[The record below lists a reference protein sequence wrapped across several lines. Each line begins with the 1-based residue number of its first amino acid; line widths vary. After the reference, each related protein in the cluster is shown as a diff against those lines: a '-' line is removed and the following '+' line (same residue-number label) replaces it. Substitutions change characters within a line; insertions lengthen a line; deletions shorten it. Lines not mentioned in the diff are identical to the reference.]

1 MKVVMRVLL
10 AVAIILLAYVSWRS
24 IQGQVDFDAEVKKRD
39 RAVIQRLVD
48 IRTAQVALRAQS
60 GSYTA
65 NFDTLIQFVK
75 DGRIATVVKAGD
87 LTEAQLEDGMTEAKA
102 MQIIRSGNEK
112 AIRDAGL
119 WDETKNA
126 PQLVRDSIYSH
137 AVEVLYP
144 NRRNF
149 SPDSLAVVPYGNGVK
164 FEMGIDSLTTGSGY
178 PIQVFEA
185 KTPYAVYLEDL
196 DKRLVDRKIQE
207 VLDRPGNRYPG
218 MQVGSLE
225 VANNNA
231 GNWE

>member
-1 MKVVMRVLL
+1 MKVVMRALL

-24 IQGQVDFDAEVKKRD
+24 IQGQVDFDAEVTKRN

-65 NFDTLIQFVK
+65 SFDTLIHFVK
-75 DGRIATVVKAGD
+75 NGKIATVVKAGD
-87 LTEAQLEDGMTEAKA
+87 LTEAQLEAGMTEAKA
-102 MQIIRSGNEK
+102 MQIIRSGNQK
-112 AIRDAGL
+112 AIKDAGL
-119 WDETKNA
+119 WDESKGA
-126 PQLVRDSIYSH
+126 PQLVRDSIYSP
-137 AVEVLYP
+137 AIEVLFP
-144 NRRNF
+144 NRHNF
-149 SPDSLAVVPYGNGVK
+149 APDSLLLVPYGNGAS
-164 FEMGIDSLTTGSGY
+164 FEMGVDSITTASNY

-185 KTPYAVYLEDL
+185 KTHYSVYLNDL
-196 DKRLVDRKIQE
+196 DKRLVDQIIQE

-225 VANNNA
+225 AANNNA

>member
-24 IQGQVDFDAEVKKRD
+24 IQGQIDFDAEVKKRD

-65 NFDTLIQFVK
+65 SFDTLIQFVK

-87 LTEAQLEDGMTEAKA
+87 LTEAQLEAGMTEVKA
-102 MQIIRSGNEK
+102 MQIINSGDEK
-112 AIRDAGL
+112 AIKAAGL

-126 PQLVRDSIYSH
+126 PQLVRDTIYSP
-137 AVEVLYP
+137 AVQVLYP

-149 SPDSLAVVPYGNGVK
+149 VPDSLAFVPYGNGAK
-164 FEMGIDSLTTGSGY
+164 FEMGVDSLITASGY

-185 KTPYAVYLEDL
+185 KTHYSVYLGDL